1 MKEEILNPKSGNYV
15 SIDWAEKFGV
25 VDRKGSYLN
34 DHENPA
40 SILEV
45 VDRNDVDMTDNEL
58 LDVEKETKE
67 RVRTFFKDVSGEE
80 EEKEDSNV
88 SNTRPNRRTYS
99 RTDTGGIR
107 VR

>member
-15 SIDWAEKFGV
+15 SIGWAEKFGV
-25 VDRKGSYLN
+25 VNRKGSYLDN
-34 DHENPA
+34 DEAPA

-45 VDRNDVDMTDNEL
+45 VDQEDVDMTDSEL

-67 RVRTFFKDVSGEE
+67 RVRTFFKAVSKGE
-80 EEKEDSNV
+80 EEKEDSGV